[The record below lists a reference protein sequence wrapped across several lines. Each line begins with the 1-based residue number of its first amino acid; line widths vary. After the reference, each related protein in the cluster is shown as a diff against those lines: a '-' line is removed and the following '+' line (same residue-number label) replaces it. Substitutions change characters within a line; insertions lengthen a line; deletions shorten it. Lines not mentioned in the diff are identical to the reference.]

1 MKRICIVGAGNIG
14 IATAVDLSLKTKYQ
28 ILLLTRQSTQKSF
41 NLKKS
46 LMGGAVA
53 IFMAVI
59 FKD

>member
-46 LMGGAVA
+46 LMGGGQ
-53 IFMAVI
+53 
-59 FKD
+59 